1 MEQDMR
7 NWKFDETS
15 GLTATDGFGMYG
27 PRKII
32 KEQIV
37 NQLKLEIKK
46 SIGKQLCLCDNLSTM

>member
-7 NWKFDETS
+7 NWKLDETS

-37 NQLKLEIKK
+37 KQLKLKIKK
-46 SIGKQLCLCDNLSTM
+46 IKKKY